1 MSDEALQ
8 QIISEIG
15 LLADKAEASKWSLAE
30 AVSTAYMEFK
40 PYSRGLTAGLCSRL
54 RKSTDSIYGLRDA
67 WNLKNLLNV
76 SDSAL
81 SVSHFATLSR
91 LKDKFNL
98 TEEDCITWLGW
109 AQEIGA
115 SVRDMSMEISTA
127 HCADAKKSY
136 LKLVNRVDKDI
147 QRLWDDSETIGLP
160 DSLRAACKA
169 ALGAL
174 RDWIAQLLEWGNGN
188 ST

>member
-8 QIISEIG
+8 EIVEEIG
-15 LLADKAEASKWSLAE
+15 QLADKAEASKWSLAE

-127 HCADAKKSY
+127 YEEDARKSFFKRIDKIS
-136 LKLVNRVDKDI
+136 KLVELVWTECESI
-147 QRLWDDSETIGLP
+147 QMPEL
-160 DSLRAACKA
+160 LRALTKTS
-169 ALGAL
+169 LQVL